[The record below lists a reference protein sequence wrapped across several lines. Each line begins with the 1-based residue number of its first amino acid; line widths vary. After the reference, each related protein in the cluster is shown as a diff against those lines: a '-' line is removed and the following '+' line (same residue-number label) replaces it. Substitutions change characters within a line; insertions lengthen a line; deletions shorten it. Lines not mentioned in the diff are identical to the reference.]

1 MKTKINSNMELLRIC
16 AMLMIVAY
24 HIYIH
29 CITCQFTELQSMGVC
44 APNFS
49 KRLCILALID
59 SWGRLEMPFF

>member
-1 MKTKINSNMELLRIC
+1 MELLRIC

-29 CITCQFTELQSMGVC
+29 CITCQLTELQSMGVC

-59 SWGRLEMPFF
+59 SWG